1 MAKHEDFVSRGKRYI
16 EAIKE
21 NERRKGRLAL
31 RKASHDILEIM
42 EKDINEMFRDSV
54 SDFYGGYTPVPGG
67 YERRNGG
74 EGSMY
79 DLLRTER
86 KSSASVPS
94 LIITLDES
102 RMGGY
107 RSGYKGEDGLFTTVF
122 IEGWHGGARQDEYTG
137 KKFWRKP
144 IPDPDS
150 SYPGYY
156 YWGSV
161 AEREDVSPSESF
173 RRKVMSAAEGEW
185 TQKYHALIRKYR
197 EALR

>member
-31 RKASHDILEIM
+31 QKASHDILAIM
-42 EKDINEMFRDSV
+42 EKDINEMFRDSI
-54 SDFYGGYTPVPGG
+54 SDFYAGYAPIE
-67 YERRNGG
+67 YERR
-74 EGSMY
+74 ESMY
-79 DLLRTER
+79 DLLKTER
-86 KSSASVPS
+86 KSGSSVPS

-107 RSGYKGEDGLFTTVF
+107 RSGYQGEDGLFTTVF
-122 IEGWHGGARQDEYTG
+122 LEGWHGGARRDEYTG
-137 KKFWRKP
+137 EKFWRKP

-156 YWGSV
+156 YWGRM